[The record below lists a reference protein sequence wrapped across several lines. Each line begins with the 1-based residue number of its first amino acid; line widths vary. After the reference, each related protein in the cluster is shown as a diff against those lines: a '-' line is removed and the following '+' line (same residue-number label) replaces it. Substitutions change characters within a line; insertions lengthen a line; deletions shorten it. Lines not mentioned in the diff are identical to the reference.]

1 MIALCLTPA
10 LNSEYDT
17 NIDISINDFVES
29 SVKLLRTFRETRN
42 RNGTVRVKIV
52 VSFTIEL
59 AVVSLPVSNKSE
71 RPQTAGISSPYSRWR
86 LAREES
92 SPDEQQNEVGSRV
105 FVRVQGECTSF
116 ERIIQLPIPSFELQK
131 HRSVEPP
138 CRILRDHLSVSIRGM
153 PEGRLTRHNVKE
165 LCICKVK

>member
-1 MIALCLTPA
+1 MK
-10 LNSEYDT
+10 N
-17 NIDISINDFVES
+17 SINHLRIFAN
-29 SVKLLRTFRETRN
+29 VKLLRTFRETRN
-42 RNGTVRVKIV
+42 RNGTVRVRIV

-71 RPQTAGISSPYSRWR
+71 RPQTAGISSPYSHWR

-92 SPDEQQNEVGSRV
+92 SSDEQQVTRNEVGSRV

>member
-17 NIDISINDFVES
+17 NIDISINDFVE
-29 SVKLLRTFRETRN
+29 
-42 RNGTVRVKIV
+42 
-52 VSFTIEL
+52 
-59 AVVSLPVSNKSE
+59 
-71 RPQTAGISSPYSRWR
+71 
-86 LAREES
+86 
-92 SPDEQQNEVGSRV
+92 NEVGSRV